1 MKLMPIPLFY
11 TDRFVLP
18 LPASH
23 RFPMQKYARLRERI
37 EQSPWRTLVELRQ
50 PPAATDEEILRAHTA
65 DYLARIATGQLS
77 RDDVKRLGFPW
88 SPELVERSR
97 RSSGATL
104 AAAWAALDCG
114 FAANLAG
121 GTHHAFADHGEGF
134 CLFND
139 SIIAARGLQAA
150 GRVRYVA
157 VVDCDVHQGNG
168 TAAIAADDPHIFT
181 FSMHCSRNYPF
192 EKMQSDWDIELDV
205 GTEDAEYLARLEAAL
220 PEVLQRSQ
228 AEFVFYVSGADPY
241 HGDRLGRLRLTKAG
255 LAERDRLVF
264 SACAA
269 RRLPVVVSMAG
280 GYAEQ
285 IDDIVDIHFQTVE
298 LGVRHFTT
306 LSAGSLSTD
315 RTDIVAT
322 E

>member
-1 MKLMPIPLFY
+1 MPIPLFY
-11 TDRFVLP
+11 TDQFVLP
-18 LPASH
+18 LPPSH

-37 EQSPWRTLVELRQ
+37 ERAPWRNLVDLRQ

-65 DYLARIATGQLS
+65 DYLARMTRGVLS

-104 AAAWAALDCG
+104 AAASAALDCG
-114 FAANLAG
+114 FAGNLAG
-121 GTHHAFADHGEGF
+121 GTHHAFADRGEGF

-150 GRVRYVA
+150 GRIRRVA
-157 VVDCDVHQGNG
+157 VIDCDVHQGNG
-168 TAAIAADDPHIFT
+168 TAAIAADDPTIFT
-181 FSMHCSRNYPF
+181 FSMHCRRNYPF
-192 EKMQSDWDIELDV
+192 EKMQSDWDLELDE
-205 GTEDAEYLARLEAAL
+205 GTEDAEYLTHLESAL
-220 PEVLQRSQ
+220 PEVLRRSQ
-228 AEFVFYVSGADPY
+228 AEFVIYVSGADPFQ
-241 HGDRLGRLRLTKAG
+241 GDRLGRLRLTKAG

-269 RRLPVVVSMAG
+269 RKLPVVVSMAG

-285 IDDIVDIHFQTVE
+285 IDDVVDIHFQTVE
-298 LGVRHFTT
+298 AGVRHYAAP
-306 LSAGSLSTD
+306 SGPSLSTSQA
-315 RTDIVAT
+315 DIVGT
-322 E
+322 